1 MIETPADY
9 RSFVFYKANKTPVC
23 SLRSSFRSF
32 VFCKANKT
40 PVCSLRSGIRSFVFY
55 KANKTPVCSLRSSF
69 RSFVSLRGTKQ
80 SLHLL
85 WRDHSSFLLWS
96 GFPLQVLA
104 PPSSGCGLSIS
115 ILHANKVH
123 INFTNYVIS
132 KDSLQCVSTNFAKT
146 LSLK

>member
-40 PVCSLRSGIRSFVFY
+40 PVCSLRS
-55 KANKTPVCSLRSSF
+55 SF
-69 RSFVSLRGTKQ
+69 RSFVSLRGTRQ
-80 SLHLL
+80 SLNLL

-115 ILHANKVH
+115 ILHANKAHV
-123 INFTNYVIS
+123 NFTNSVIS
-132 KDSLQCVSTNFAKT
+132 KDALLCVSTNFVVKIIHHVKT
-146 LSLK
+146 HCCASLQILWLK